1 MDTKNMY
8 DVIII
13 GGGPA
18 GLAAAIY
25 MSRAKYKTLVIE
37 KNKIGGLITITNEV
51 VNYPGVF
58 KTSGE
63 ELTEQ
68 MRRQAESF
76 GAEFLMTEA
85 RSCTFA
91 EDVKTVITDKGEFKT
106 LGLILAMG
114 AAPRKVGFKGEDEFR
129 GRGVAYCATC
139 DGEFFTG
146 MQVFVVGG
154 GFAAA
159 EEAMFLT
166 RYASHVT
173 VLVRGEKMNCAESVI
188 EKLENHDKID
198 VRYNTAIE
206 ELGGSA
212 MPEYALL
219 KNRKTGEIER
229 YQPESGENFGVF
241 VFVGYVPVGGLSKDE
256 LETNDAGYIITD
268 IDQKTNF
275 DGVYAAGDICVKNLR
290 QVVTAVSDGAKA
302 ATSLEKYVSGLHQ
315 KLGIPAFEVH
325 GKQLPEE
332 TQEDHEE
339 SDGFFSPEVIGQ
351 LKPIFD
357 KFESPLTIRAYID
370 SSELGAEIEG
380 FTRELCGLTDKLSPE
395 FVREGRPHIDICD
408 VKGNK
413 RGFSFYGVPG
423 GHEFNSFVVTM
434 YNAAG
439 PGQPLP
445 EEQKDAINKLNS
457 RDVKVAVTL
466 SCSMCPELVIAA
478 GRLAVENSSMD
489 VSIIDV
495 SYDSE
500 LRNKYKIMSVPCLIV
515 DDSEVHFGRKSLP
528 ELIDILAS

>member
-1 MDTKNMY
+1 MY

-37 KNKIGGLITITNEV
+37 KNKIGGLIRITNDV

-58 KTSGE
+58 KTSGK

-68 MRRQAESF
+68 MRKQAESF
-76 GAEFLMTEA
+76 GAEFLIAEA
-85 RSCTFA
+85 KSCTFA
-91 EDVKTVITDKGEFKT
+91 DDIKTVVTDKGEFKA

-114 AAPRKVGFKGEDEFR
+114 AAPRKVGFKGEEEFR

-146 MQVFVVGG
+146 MQVFVIGG

-159 EEAMFLT
+159 QEALFLT

-173 VLVRGEKMNCAESVI
+173 VLVRREKMNCAASLI
-188 EKLENHDKID
+188 EKLESHDKID
-198 VRYNTAIE
+198 VRYNTSIE
-206 ELGGSA
+206 EIGGSS

-219 KNRKTGEIER
+219 KNSKTGEVEK
-229 YQPESGENFGVF
+229 YQPNDGENFGVF
-241 VFVGYVPVGGLSKDE
+241 VFVGYMPIGGLSKDE
-256 LETNDAGYIITD
+256 LKTDDSGYIITD

-290 QVVTAVSDGAKA
+290 QIVTAVSDGATA
-302 ATSLEKYVSGLHQ
+302 ATSLEKYVSRLHQ
-315 KLGIPAFEVH
+315 KLNIPGFEMN
-325 GKQLPEE
+325 GKKPVQEQTRQEPEG
-332 TQEDHEE
+332 
-339 SDGFFSPEVIGQ
+339 DGFFSSDVIAQ

-370 SSELGAEIEG
+370 DSELGMEIEG
-380 FTRELCGLTDKLSPE
+380 FTRELCRLTDKLSPE
-395 FVREGRPHIDICD
+395 LVRQGRPHIDICD
-408 VKGNK
+408 AKGNK

-439 PGQPLP
+439 PGQPISK
-445 EEQKDAINKLNS
+445 EQKDAIDKLNS
-457 RDVKVAVTL
+457 RDIKVAVTL
-466 SCSMCPELVIAA
+466 SCGMCPELVTAA
-478 GRLAVENSSMD
+478 GRLAVENSSVD

-495 SYDSE
+495 SYDAQ

-515 DDSEVHFGRKSLP
+515 DDSEVYFGRKDLT